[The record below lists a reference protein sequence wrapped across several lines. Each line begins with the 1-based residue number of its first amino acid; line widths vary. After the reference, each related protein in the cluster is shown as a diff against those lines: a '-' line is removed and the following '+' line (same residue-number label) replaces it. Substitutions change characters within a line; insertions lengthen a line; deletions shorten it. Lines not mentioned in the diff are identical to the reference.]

1 MKNYSIFGISL
12 GLLASV
18 FLIACGDKKSTEA
31 TTTNVLP
38 VITEL
43 VNSQEQTKDIKLSG
57 NVEGN
62 STIRLGFLVAGR
74 INQMNVHEGQAV
86 KQGQLIASL
95 DPSSYEIAKELA
107 DIQVSQVADEYQRLK
122 LMYDRKSV
130 SESDFNKVDLTL
142 QGAKAQQRLQAK
154 NLADTRLTSPISGI
168 LIKRLAEP
176 GEIVSSGMPILVVS
190 DISKIKVMAY
200 IPESQLGLVRI
211 GQDAEVQIAALG
223 EGFKGK
229 VLEVSGM
236 ADPTTRAFTIKVEV
250 DNPKNLIRPGMI
262 ADVTLASTQTENIIS
277 IPVSSVLR
285 TPEGQSYIY
294 VVEGDQ
300 AFQRNISL
308 GALVG
313 DKIEVVS
320 GLNDG
325 DKIVVGG
332 QHKLTNGTKVSAQ

>member
-12 GLLASV
+12 GLLTS
-18 FLIACGDKKSTEA
+18 LLLLSCGGKKSTEA
-31 TTTNVLP
+31 TTTNLVP
-38 VITEL
+38 VITEN
-43 VNSQEQTKDIKLSG
+43 VKSQEQTKDIKLSG

-74 INQMNVHEGQAV
+74 INHINVHEGQEV

-95 DPSSYEIAKELA
+95 DPTSYEIAKELA
-107 DIQVSQVADEYQRLK
+107 DIQVSQVADEHQRLK

-130 SESDFNKVDLTL
+130 SESDFNKVDLSL

-190 DISKIKVMAY
+190 DISKINVMAY

-211 GQDAEVQIAALG
+211 GQEAEVEIAALG
-223 EGFKGK
+223 ENFKGK

-262 ADVTLASTQTENIIS
+262 ADVKLASTQAENIIS
-277 IPVSSVLR
+277 IPVASVLR

-313 DKIEVVS
+313 DKIEVVT
-320 GLNDG
+320 GLTDG
-325 DKIVVGG
+325 ETIVVGG